1 MSAFFFKD
9 GFSVVCC
16 LIFYSGLQLVL
27 YMESTEYIPGV
38 SNGYG
43 ARLTVSE
50 PGTHPYPFDEG
61 LDISSSMETSIGLK
75 MVTLAT

>member
-1 MSAFFFKD
+1 
-9 GFSVVCC
+9 
-16 LIFYSGLQLVL
+16 
-27 YMESTEYIPGV
+27 METTQYIPGI

-50 PGTHPYPFDEG
+50 PGTFPFPFDEG

-75 MVTLAT
+75 MVTVLLTQKP